1 MLILRM
7 LQRHSK
13 EIVFYTVLA
22 IVVCF
27 VLFPEKSFELL
38 TSLRTAFVSMMAK
51 AEEESEG
58 SAEEEVNA

>member
-1 MLILRM
+1 MPILRI

-38 TSLRTAFVSMMAK
+38 TSLRTVFVSMMSK

>member
-1 MLILRM
+1 MPILRI

-51 AEEESEG
+51 AEEEPEV